1 MVTSFFPKPI
11 LLLFKLH
18 SFIYIIVVLIKKRDR
33 QAVFL
38 MKDRQAV
45 GL

>member
-18 SFIYIIVVLIKKRDR
+18 SFISIIVVLINKI
-33 QAVFL
+33 
-38 MKDRQAV
+38 DRQAV